1 MLSSKNQRVGTVE
14 PETSPLGGLHEPAKG
29 GQAMAL
35 LALSHTPIEH
45 QLYRAMLSE
54 TAALPA
60 RFGAFSARRLMILTG
75 LHGYSTIR
83 RGLAGLVN
91 KLSIERQKTAD
102 DNDAQQ
108 LGAVYSIFTPE
119 EIFTRRRAVGLA
131 PFPKEVQ
138 AYESNR
144 IFGIA
149 IERVVGLHNLSRREA
164 QVALCCAEGLTNAEI
179 GLKLHVSEQTI
190 KFHLRHIFV
199 KFGVRRRAEL
209 VSRLLTQGATTG
221 MGEHL

>member
-1 MLSSKNQRVGTVE
+1 MLSSKNHSLATVE
-14 PETSPLGGLHEPAKG
+14 PESSPLGRLNEPAKD

-45 QLYRAMLSE
+45 QIYQAMLTE
-54 TAALPA
+54 TAAQQK

-83 RGLAGLVN
+83 RGLAGLVS
-91 KLSIERQKTAD
+91 KLSIERQTMAGD
-102 DNDAQQ
+102 VEAQQ
-108 LGAVYSIFTPE
+108 LGAVYFIFSPE
-119 EIFTRRRAVGLA
+119 EIFTRRRASGLA

-144 IFGIA
+144 IFGLA

-179 GLKLHVSEQTI
+179 GTKLHVSEQTI

-199 KFGVRRRAEL
+199 KFGVRRRTEL
-209 VSRLLTQGATTG
+209 VSRLLTQGTPKA